1 MNRRLSR
8 FPTPV
13 ATLPALLFA
22 TALLAGCGGDDE
34 GGGQSFQMP
43 PQPVNVATVVARDI
57 AEWDEF
63 SGRIEAIDRVEIRPR
78 VAGYLTEVHFEEGS
92 EVAKG
97 DLLFTI
103 DDREYRAAAASA
115 RAQVVRAQ
123 TRLDVAKQEL
133 ARSEKLLAV
142 KAASV
147 EEVEQR
153 RGETRQAEAD
163 VAASRAA
170 QVQADLN
177 VEFTRITAPIAGRVG
192 AALIRPGNLLA
203 PGESLLT
210 TLVSIDPVYVHF
222 SGDERMYLKYQ
233 DLAREGLR
241 PSSRDARNPVR
252 VGLSNEV
259 GFPHEGEMVFVDNAI
274 DPATGSIQARAVLEN
289 SDRVFTPGLFARV
302 QLIGSDTHPALLIHD
317 QAVLTDQDRKYVF
330 VVGEGNTAQRKDV
343 VLGGKVD
350 GLRIVESGLE
360 PTDRVVINGMK
371 KIFFPGA
378 PLQPVDV
385 PMDAPNTIVEPPA
398 DPSAQAQG

>member
-1 MNRRLSR
+1 MHSVPNTRAARAAR
-8 FPTPV
+8 TAV
-13 ATLPALLFA
+13 VLLIAGIA
-22 TALLAGCGGDDE
+22 TACGS
-34 GGGQSFQMP
+34 GGGGEEGQAFQMP

-63 SGRIEAIDRVEIRPR
+63 SGRIEAIDHVEIRPR
-78 VAGYLTEVHFEEGS
+78 VSGYLKAVHFEEGS
-92 EVAKG
+92 EVAQG

-133 ARSEKLLAV
+133 ARSETLLTA

-153 RGETRQAEAD
+153 RGEVRQAEAD
-163 VAASRAA
+163 VAAMRAA
-170 QVQADLN
+170 QTQADLN
-177 VEFTRITAPIAGRVG
+177 VEFTRIEAPIDGRVG
-192 AALIRPGNLLA
+192 AAMIRPGNLLA
-203 PGESLLT
+203 AGQSLLT
-210 TLVSIDPVYVHF
+210 TLVSIDPVYVQF

-252 VGLSNEV
+252 VGLSNEE

-274 DPATGSIQARAVLEN
+274 DPATGSIQARALLEN
-289 SDRVFTPGLFARV
+289 DDRVFTPGLFARV
-302 QLIGSDTHPALLIHD
+302 QLIGSATHPALLIHD

-330 VVGEGNTAQRKDV
+330 VVGEGDTALRKDV
-343 VLGGKVD
+343 QLGGKVD

-360 PTDRVVINGMK
+360 PTDRVVVNGMK

-378 PLQPVDV
+378 PLQPIDV
-385 PMDAPNTIVEPPA
+385 PMDAPNTIVAAPEGAAAP
-398 DPSAQAQG
+398 QG

>member
-1 MNRRLSR
+1 MHTDSTLRGAGSLRLS
-8 FPTPV
+8 FV
-13 ATLPALLFA
+13 LLLTAMA
-22 TALLAGCGGDDE
+22 TACGGGGE
-34 GGGQSFQMP
+34 GDAGQAFQMP
-43 PQPVNVATVVARDI
+43 PQPVNVAAVVARDI

-63 SGRIEAIDRVEIRPR
+63 SGRIEAIDSVEIRPR
-78 VAGYLTEVHFEEGS
+78 VSGYLKAVHFEEGT
-92 EVAKG
+92 EVAQG
-97 DLLFTI
+97 DVLFSI

-147 EEVEQR
+147 EEAEQR
-153 RGETRQAEAD
+153 RGEVKQAEAD
-163 VAASRAA
+163 VVAARAA
-170 QVQADLN
+170 QTQADLN
-177 VEFTRITAPIAGRVG
+177 VEFTRITAPIDGRVG

-203 PGESLLT
+203 AGQSMMT

-241 PSSRDARNPVR
+241 PSSRETRNPVR
-252 VGLSNEV
+252 VGLSNEE
-259 GFPHEGEMVFVDNAI
+259 GFPHQGEMVFVDNTI
-274 DPATGSIQARAVLEN
+274 DAATGSIEAKALLDN
-289 SDRVFTPGLFARV
+289 ADRRFTPGLFARV
-302 QLIGSDTHPALLIHD
+302 QLIGSAKHPALLIHD
-317 QAVLTDQDRKYVF
+317 QAVLTDQNRKYVF

-343 VLGGKVD
+343 ELGGKVD
-350 GLRIVESGLE
+350 GLRIVTAGLE
-360 PTDRVVINGMK
+360 ATDRVVVNGMK

-385 PMDAPNTIVEPPA
+385 PMDAPNTIVAAPEGAAPP
-398 DPSAQAQG
+398 QG